1 LENADGSGGRGDGW
15 LFVFIGN
22 HVSFPMPTSEFYDTL
37 APYYHLIYAD
47 WDVSIARQSR
57 ALDAIIRSTGGPRP
71 RSVLDTS
78 CGIGTQSIGLA
89 QLGYEVT
96 ASDLSPSAVERAQ
109 REASQRGLSIQCSVA
124 DMRGVHA
131 HHRRLFDVVIACDNS
146 IPHLLSDA
154 DILVAFEDFHRCLA
168 PGGLCLISV
177 RDYAT
182 LDMSAQV
189 QLHHYGV
196 RHVGAT
202 RYVLLQV
209 WELHAPLYDTTFY
222 VIEHREGAQPV
233 THSSQATYY
242 AVPITNLM
250 RLMEQAGFSEVR
262 RIDGEL
268 FEPVLVGCKRSE
280 PAQGGPSNDRP
291 PL

>member
-1 LENADGSGGRGDGW
+1 MA
-15 LFVFIGN
+15 
-22 HVSFPMPTSEFYDTL
+22 TSDFYDTL
-37 APYYHLIYAD
+37 TPYYHLIYAD
-47 WDVSIARQSR
+47 WEVSIGRQGR
-57 ALDAIIRSTGGPRP
+57 ALNAIIRSTGGTQS

-109 REASQRGLSIQCSVA
+109 REASQRGFSIRCSVA

-154 DILVAFEDFHRCLA
+154 DIFKAFEDFHRCLA

-182 LDMSAQV
+182 LDMSAHV

-196 RHVGAT
+196 RHVGST

-209 WELHAPLYDTTFY
+209 LELHAPLYDTTFY
-222 VIEHREGAQPV
+222 VIEHSEE
-233 THSSQATYY
+233 HSQSRTQARRHTMPCRLPPSC
-242 AVPITNLM
+242 ASWSRPGFLKCVASTANFSNQFSLVASATNPPKT
-250 RLMEQAGFSEVR
+250 VR
-262 RIDGEL
+262 RKSARTDVQERL
-268 FEPVLVGCKRSE
+268 APK
-280 PAQGGPSNDRP
+280 P
-291 PL
+291 

>member
-1 LENADGSGGRGDGW
+1 MA
-15 LFVFIGN
+15 
-22 HVSFPMPTSEFYDTL
+22 TSEFYDTL
-37 APYYHLIYAD
+37 APYYHLIYPD
-47 WDVSIARQSR
+47 WEVSIGRQGR
-57 ALDAIIRSTGGPRP
+57 ALDAIIRSTGSPQP
-71 RSVLDTS
+71 RSVLDAA

-96 ASDLSPSAVERAQ
+96 ASDLSPSAVDRAQ
-109 REASQRGLSIQCSVA
+109 REAGQRGLSIQCSVA

-154 DILVAFEDFHRCLA
+154 DILAAFEDFHRCLA

-182 LDMSAQV
+182 VDMSTQV
-189 QLHHYGV
+189 QVHQYGV
-196 RHVGAT
+196 RQVGDT

-222 VIEHREGAQPV
+222 VIEHREGAPPV
-233 THSSQATYY
+233 THASQTTYY
-242 AVPITNLM
+242 AVPITTLM
-250 RLMEQAGFSEVR
+250 RLMEQAGFSDVR
-262 RIDGEL
+262 RIDGE
-268 FEPVLVGCKRSE
+268 FYQPVLVGCKRPESTQDGE
-280 PAQGGPSNDRP
+280 RP
-291 PL
+291 HL

>member
-1 LENADGSGGRGDGW
+1 MA
-15 LFVFIGN
+15 
-22 HVSFPMPTSEFYDTL
+22 TSDFYDTL
-37 APYYHLIYAD
+37 APYYHLIYED
-47 WDVSIARQSR
+47 WEVSIVRQSR
-57 ALDAIIRSTGGPRP
+57 VLDAIIRSTSGAPP

-96 ASDLSPSAVERAQ
+96 ASDLSPSAVARAQ
-109 REASQRGLSIQCSVA
+109 REASRRGLSIQCSVA

-154 DILVAFEDFHRCLA
+154 EILVAFEDFYRCLA

-182 LDMSAQV
+182 VDIGTRV
-189 QLHHYGV
+189 QLHNCGV
-196 RHVGAT
+196 RHVGGT

-222 VIEHREGAQPV
+222 VIEHREGAQPI
-233 THSSQATYY
+233 THASQATYY
-242 AVPITNLM
+242 AVPITTLM
-250 RLMEQAGFSEVR
+250 RLMEQVGFSDVR
-262 RIDGEL
+262 RIDDK
-268 FEPVLVGCKRSE
+268 FFQPVLVGCKRKES
-280 PAQGGPSNDRP
+280 AQDGATDRRP
-291 PL
+291 RL

>member
-1 LENADGSGGRGDGW
+1 MDQAGAGTAGFFCS
-15 LFVFIGN
+15 FGN
-22 HVSFPMPTSEFYDTL
+22 QRSLRMATSEFYDTL

-47 WDVSIARQSR
+47 WEVSIGRQSR
-57 ALDAIIRSTGGPRP
+57 ALDAIIRSTSGPRP
-71 RSVLDTS
+71 RSVLDAS

-109 REASQRGLSIQCSVA
+109 REASQRGLSIPCSVA

-154 DILVAFEDFHRCLA
+154 DILVAFEEFHRCLA

-177 RDYAT
+177 RDYAAM
-182 LDMSAQV
+182 DMSALV
-189 QLHHYGV
+189 QLHPYGV
-196 RHVGAT
+196 RQAGGT

-209 WELHAPLYDTTFY
+209 WKLHAPFYDTTFY
-222 VIEHREGAQPV
+222 VIEHREGAPPV
-233 THSSQATYY
+233 THASQATYY
-242 AVPITNLM
+242 AVPIATLM

-262 RIDGEL
+262 RIDGKL
-268 FEPVLVGCKRSE
+268 FEPVLVGCKRPES
-280 PAQGGPSNDRP
+280 AQGGATNDLP
-291 PL
+291 HL

>member
-1 LENADGSGGRGDGW
+1 
-15 LFVFIGN
+15 
-22 HVSFPMPTSEFYDTL
+22 MTTTEFYDTL

-47 WDVSIARQSR
+47 WEVSIGRQSR
-57 ALDAIIRSTGGPRP
+57 ALDAIIRSTGGSRA

-96 ASDLSPSAVERAQ
+96 ASDLSPAAVARAQ
-109 REASQRGLSIQCSVA
+109 REASQRGLSIQCTVA

-154 DILVAFEDFHRCLA
+154 DILVAFQDFHRCLA

-182 LDMSAQV
+182 LDMSAPV
-189 QLHHYGV
+189 QLHPYGV
-196 RHVGAT
+196 RHVGGT

-209 WELHAPLYDTTFY
+209 WEVRAPLYDTTFY
-222 VIEHREGAQPV
+222 VIEHPQGAQPI
-233 THSSQATYY
+233 TRASQATYY
-242 AVPITNLM
+242 AVPITKLM
-250 RLMEQAGFSEVR
+250 HLMEEAGFGEVR
-262 RIDGEL
+262 RIDGKL
-268 FEPVLVGCKRSE
+268 FEPVLVGCKRPE
-280 PAQGGPSNDRP
+280 PTQGGARREGLASWREP
-291 PL
+291 

>member
-1 LENADGSGGRGDGW
+1 MA
-15 LFVFIGN
+15 
-22 HVSFPMPTSEFYDTL
+22 TSDFYDTL

-47 WDVSIARQSR
+47 WEVSIGRQSR

-71 RSVLDTS
+71 RSVLDAS

-96 ASDLSPSAVERAQ
+96 ASDLSPSAVERLQ
-109 REASQRGLSIQCSVA
+109 REASQRGLSIPCSVA

-154 DILVAFEDFHRCLA
+154 DILAAFEDFHRCLA

-182 LDMSAQV
+182 MDMSARV
-189 QLHHYGV
+189 QLHPYGV
-196 RHVGAT
+196 RQVAGT

-209 WELHAPLYDTTFY
+209 WELRGPLYDTTFY
-222 VIEHREGAQPV
+222 VIEHGEGAQPV
-233 THSSQATYY
+233 THASQATYY
-242 AVPITNLM
+242 AVPIITLM

-262 RIDGEL
+262 RIDGKL
-268 FEPVLVGCKRSE
+268 FEPVLVGRKRHEAAREGS
-280 PAQGGPSNDRP
+280 PNNG
-291 PL
+291 

>member
-1 LENADGSGGRGDGW
+1 MA
-15 LFVFIGN
+15 
-22 HVSFPMPTSEFYDTL
+22 TSEFYDTL
-37 APYYHLIYAD
+37 APYYHLIYTD
-47 WDVSIARQSR
+47 WDVSIGRQSR
-57 ALDAIIRSTGGPRP
+57 ALDAIIRSTGGPQP
-71 RSVLDTS
+71 HSVLDTS

-109 REASQRGLSIQCSVA
+109 REARQRGLSIQCSVA

-154 DILVAFEDFHRCLA
+154 DILVAFEDFHRCLE

-189 QLHHYGV
+189 QLHQYGV
-196 RHVGAT
+196 RHVGGT

-233 THSSQATYY
+233 THAIQATYY
-242 AVPITNLM
+242 AVPITTLM
-250 RLMEQAGFSEVR
+250 RLMERAGFYEVR
-262 RIDGEL
+262 RIDGQ
-268 FEPVLVGCKRSE
+268 FFQPILVGCKRHE
-280 PAQGGPSNDRP
+280 PAQDGAANERP
-291 PL
+291 HL

>member
-1 LENADGSGGRGDGW
+1 MA
-15 LFVFIGN
+15 
-22 HVSFPMPTSEFYDTL
+22 TSDFYDAL

-47 WDVSIARQSR
+47 WEVSISRQGR
-57 ALDAIIRSTGGPRP
+57 VLDAIIRSTGGPQR
-71 RSVLDTS
+71 RSVLDMS

-109 REASQRGLSIQCSVA
+109 REASRRGLSIQCSVA

-146 IPHLLSDA
+146 IPHLLSDT
-154 DILVAFEDFHRCLA
+154 DILAAFEEFHRCLA

-182 LDMSAQV
+182 LDMSAPV
-189 QLHHYGV
+189 QLHQYGV
-196 RHVGAT
+196 RDVRGT

-222 VIEHREGAQPV
+222 VIEHREGADPV
-233 THSSQATYY
+233 THASQATYY
-242 AVPITNLM
+242 AVPIPTLM
-250 RLMEQAGFSEVR
+250 RLMEQAGFSDVR
-262 RIDGEL
+262 RIDGE
-268 FEPVLVGCKRSE
+268 FFQPVLVGCRRG
-280 PAQGGPSNDRP
+280 A
-291 PL
+291 

>member
-1 LENADGSGGRGDGW
+1 
-15 LFVFIGN
+15 
-22 HVSFPMPTSEFYDTL
+22 
-37 APYYHLIYAD
+37 
-47 WDVSIARQSR
+47 
-57 ALDAIIRSTGGPRP
+57 
-71 RSVLDTS
+71 VLDTS

-146 IPHLLSDA
+146 IPHLLTDA
-154 DILVAFEDFHRCLA
+154 DILLAFEDFHRCLA

-177 RDYAT
+177 RDYAA
-182 LDMSAQV
+182 LDMSAKV

-196 RHVGAT
+196 RHVGGT

-209 WELHAPLYDTTFY
+209 WELHPPLYDTTFY
-222 VIEHREGAQPV
+222 LIEHREGAQPV
-233 THSSQATYY
+233 THANRATYY
-242 AVPITNLM
+242 AVPITTLM

-262 RIDGEL
+262 RIDGKL
-268 FEPVLVGCKRSE
+268 FEPVIVGRKRPE
-280 PAQGGPSNDRP
+280 PA
-291 PL
+291 

>member
-1 LENADGSGGRGDGW
+1 MA
-15 LFVFIGN
+15 
-22 HVSFPMPTSEFYDTL
+22 TSEFYDTL

-47 WDVSIARQSR
+47 WDASIGRQSR
-57 ALDAIIRSTGGPRP
+57 ALDAIIRSTGGPQP
-71 RSVLDTS
+71 RSVLDAS

-89 QLGYEVT
+89 QRGYEVT

-124 DMRGVHA
+124 DMRRVHA
-131 HHRRLFDVVIACDNS
+131 RHRRLFDVVIACDNS
-146 IPHLLSDA
+146 IPHLLSDEE
-154 DILVAFEDFHRCLA
+154 ILVAFEEFHRCLP

-182 LDMSAQV
+182 LDMSAQA
-189 QLHHYGV
+189 QLHPYGV
-196 RHVGAT
+196 RHVGGA

-233 THSSQATYY
+233 TRACQATYY
-242 AVPITNLM
+242 AVPISKLI

-268 FEPVLVGCKRSE
+268 FEPVLLGCKRAE
-280 PAQGGPSNDRP
+280 PAQGGAANERP
-291 PL
+291 RW

>member
-1 LENADGSGGRGDGW
+1 MA
-15 LFVFIGN
+15 
-22 HVSFPMPTSEFYDTL
+22 TSDFYDTL

-47 WDVSIARQSR
+47 WEVSIGRQSR
-57 ALDAIIRSTGGPRP
+57 ALDGIIRSTGGPQP
-71 RSVLDTS
+71 HSVLDAS

-96 ASDLSPSAVERAQ
+96 ASDVSPSAVERAQ
-109 REASQRGLSIQCSVA
+109 REASQRGLSIRCSVA

-146 IPHLLSDA
+146 IPHLLSNA
-154 DILVAFEDFHRCLA
+154 DILAAFEEFHRCLA

-182 LDMSAQV
+182 VDMNAQV
-189 QLHHYGV
+189 QVHPYGV
-196 RHVGAT
+196 RQVGGT

-233 THSSQATYY
+233 THTSQATYY
-242 AVPITNLM
+242 AVPITTLM
-250 RLMEQAGFSEVR
+250 RLMEQAGFYEVR
-262 RIDGEL
+262 RIDGE
-268 FEPVLVGCKRSE
+268 FFQPVLVGCKRHE
-280 PAQGGPSNDRP
+280 PAQGGAANERP
-291 PL
+291 HL

>member
-1 LENADGSGGRGDGW
+1 MA
-15 LFVFIGN
+15 
-22 HVSFPMPTSEFYDTL
+22 TSDFYDTL
-37 APYYHLIYAD
+37 TPYYHLIYAD
-47 WDVSIARQSR
+47 WEVSIGRQGR
-57 ALDAIIRSTGGPRP
+57 ALNAIIRSTGGTQS

-109 REASQRGLSIQCSVA
+109 REASQRGFSIRCSVA

-154 DILVAFEDFHRCLA
+154 DIFKAFEDFHRCLA

-182 LDMSAQV
+182 LDMSAHV

-196 RHVGAT
+196 RHVGST

-209 WELHAPLYDTTFY
+209 LELHAPLYDTTFY
-222 VIEHREGAQPV
+222 VIEHSEGAQPV
-233 THSSQATYY
+233 THASQTTYY
-242 AVPITNLM
+242 AVSITTLM

-262 RIDGEL
+262 RIDGE
-268 FEPVLVGCKRSE
+268 FFQPVLVGCKRHE
-280 PAQGGPSNDRP
+280 PAQDGATKKRAH
-291 PL
+291 